1 MKESTKGVIFLSQ
14 VFIMGTAGSGK
25 TVLTAV
31 LKKVLEKRNVD
42 VICVNLDP
50 AVKDIPYPADIDV
63 RDLIDIDALTE
74 EFSLGPNGAI
84 VAAADLIASH
94 VHEIKEEIGDL
105 GADAILIDTP
115 GQLEIFV
122 HRNSGPLIVEYFS
135 DEPTAGLFL
144 FDSSLMLNKATNWIS
159 LSLLAFSTMFRLNI
173 PMIHAL
179 TKVDLIGDDQLEKI
193 MRWSESVDIL
203 MDEIPAGPMSDYTL
217 ALSETFR
224 GFETSFPL
232 IPTSSLQEKGVIEI
246 VAMLSRVWQRGDDW
260 F

>member
-1 MKESTKGVIFLSQ
+1 MSL

-31 LKKVLEKRNVD
+31 MKKVLEKRNVD

-50 AVKDIPYPADIDV
+50 AVKDIPYQADIDV
-63 RDLIDIDALTE
+63 RDMVDIDALIE
-74 EFSLGPNGAI
+74 EYSLGPNGAI
-84 VAAADLIASH
+84 VASADLVASH
-94 VHEIKEEIGDL
+94 VHDIKEEIDDM
-105 GADAILIDTP
+105 GADAVLIDTP
-115 GQLEIFV
+115 GQLEVFV
-122 HRNSGPLIVEYFS
+122 HRSSGPIIVDQFK
-135 DEPTAGLFL
+135 DETAAGLFL
-144 FDSSLMLNKATNWIS
+144 FDSSLMVNKATNWIS

-179 TKVDLIGDDQLEKI
+179 TKVDLIGDDQLDRI

-203 MDEIPAGPMSDYTL
+203 MDEIPAGPMSEYTL

-224 GFETSFPL
+224 EFGTSFPL
-232 IPTSSLQEKGVIEI
+232 IPTSALQENGIIEI
-246 VAMLSRVWQRGDDW
+246 IAELSRVWQRGDDW